1 MGGGDDWGSVIM
13 ARYTSAYCSFVV
25 RMDEVTVLRKSAAR
39 LERIAPVANS
49 KQIDALC
56 RGGVVLLS
64 SHLEAFIKE
73 LGELLLRRLFD
84 KGVNRS
90 TLDQRFFYHVSKDR
104 VDNIQNAT
112 DPELVAKTIFEFLAA
127 DQDLWVRSGA
137 LPRYVDSERFN
148 GGFSSPKF
156 KKIKSYFNRFG
167 FQTYHG
173 DLQRNLTRNF
183 VPYTNMVNHLVDI
196 RNLIAHGDPG
206 ATKTPAEVK
215 DMVDIVIQFCRATD
229 KVFASWCKSK
239 YCAIR

>member
-1 MGGGDDWGSVIM
+1 M

-25 RMDEVTVLRKSAAR
+25 RMGEVTVLRISAAR
-39 LERIAPVANS
+39 LERLDPVGNS

-56 RGGVVLLS
+56 RGGIVLLS

-73 LGELLLRRLFD
+73 LGELLLSRLFD

-90 TLDQRFFYHVSKDR
+90 TLDHRFFYHVSKDR
-104 VDNIQNAT
+104 VDNIKDAT
-112 DPELVAKTIFEFLAA
+112 DPESVARSIFDFLAA
-127 DQDLWVRSGA
+127 DQDLWSRSGA

-148 GGFSSPKF
+148 RGFSNPKF
-156 KKIKSYFNRFG
+156 RKIKSYFNRFG
-167 FQTYHG
+167 FQAYHG
-173 DLQRNLTRNF
+173 ELQRNLTRNF
-183 VPYTNMVNHLVDI
+183 TPYTNMVDHLVDI

-229 KVFASWCKSK
+229 QVFATWCKGK
-239 YCAIR
+239 YCGIR

>member
-1 MGGGDDWGSVIM
+1 MGGGDGWGSVIM
-13 ARYTSAYCSFVV
+13 ARYTSAYCSFVA
-25 RMDEVTVLRKSAAR
+25 RMDEVIVLRKSAAR
-39 LERIAPVANS
+39 LERHDPVANS

-56 RGGVVLLS
+56 RGGIVLLS

-73 LGELLLRRLFD
+73 LGELLLTRLFD

-90 TLDQRFFYHVSKDR
+90 TLDQRFFYHISKDR
-104 VDNIQNAT
+104 VDIIKDAT
-112 DPELVAKTIFEFLAA
+112 DPESVARSVFDFLAA

-148 GGFSSPKF
+148 RGFANPKF
-156 KKIKSYFNRFG
+156 KKIRSYFNRFG
-167 FQTYHG
+167 FQAYHG
-173 DLQRNLTRNF
+173 DLQRKLARNF
-183 VPYTNMVNHLVDI
+183 VPYTNMVNHLVDT

-229 KVFASWCKSK
+229 QVFARWCKSK
-239 YCAIR
+239 YCAVR